1 VSLTCA
7 FKKGKQDFAAIM
19 VSFQRSLTY
28 ATAWPIQFNMVI
40 AGGGQLT
47 RRQHLLSRDGR
58 QLLVCRANSIRVYST
73 ATAEL
78 LFEMQ
83 GHLEEVT
90 CLCLHPTNSIQV
102 CKEIQILI
110 LQESCLL
117 LKCINYIKIYQI

>member
-1 VSLTCA
+1 VSLSCA
-7 FKKGKQDFAAIM
+7 FKKAKET
-19 VSFQRSLTY
+19 RLCRHLK
-28 ATAWPIQFNMVI
+28 PIQGTFDICNTLPNFIKMVL

-83 GHLEEVT
+83 GHLDEVT
-90 CLCLHPTNSIQV
+90 CMCLHPKSSTQV
-102 CKEIQILI
+102 RKEIQIMI
-110 LQESCLL
+110 LQKHVCV
-117 LKCINYIKIYQI
+117 